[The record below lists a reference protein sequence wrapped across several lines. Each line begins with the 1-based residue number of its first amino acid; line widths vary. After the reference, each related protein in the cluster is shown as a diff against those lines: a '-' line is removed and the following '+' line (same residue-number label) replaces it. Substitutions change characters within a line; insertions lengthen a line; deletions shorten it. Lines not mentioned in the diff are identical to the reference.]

1 MSANCTICE
10 KKDVD
15 AFKKCFICSSKK
27 ICMSCYARFNKCSE
41 CFAGIEIEKAR
52 IIIQQQEKDRK
63 KRSQDAINNE
73 SDAIVSTLKAKKQ
86 KEDQVTAESSNAQI
100 EIRTEA
106 TGTAAE
112 NQGESAAEVVS
123 SATAESSTTA
133 AEEAAAAAVS
143 AVSESASSLTSGDEA
158 AAADKL
164 APPSTSTTAGDDAAV
179 TSSSLGRQEQQ
190 QEEGLLHSKNRH
202 STLAIESPG
211 NK

>member
-1 MSANCTICE
+1 MSASCTICE
-10 KKDVD
+10 KEVD

-41 CFAGIEIEKAR
+41 CFARIEIENQQY
-52 IIIQQQEKDRK
+52 IQQEKDRK
-63 KRSQDAINNE
+63 KRSQDAISTE
-73 SDAIVSTLKAKKQ
+73 SDDAAVNTLKTKKQ
-86 KEDQVTAESSNAQI
+86 KEDQVAAESSNARI
-100 EIRTEA
+100 EIQTEA
-106 TGTAAE
+106 TGTATGDHA
-112 NQGESAAEVVS
+112 ESAAGVVS

-133 AEEAAAAAVS
+133 EDEAAAAAVS

-158 AAADKL
+158 AAAAKL
-164 APPSTSTTAGDDAAV
+164 APPSTSRTAGDEAAV

-190 QEEGLLHSKNRH
+190 HEEGLLHSKNRQ